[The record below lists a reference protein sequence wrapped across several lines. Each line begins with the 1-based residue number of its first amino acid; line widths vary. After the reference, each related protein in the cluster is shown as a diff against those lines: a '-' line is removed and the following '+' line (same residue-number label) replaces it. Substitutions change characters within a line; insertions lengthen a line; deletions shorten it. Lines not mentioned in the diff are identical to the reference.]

1 MSCMENIE
9 PSMVANYKI
18 QLGIKLKTYF
28 LHPYVDICHGVWEL
42 VDRESQ
48 SLCILLRLAVSR
60 GSGASQIV
68 GSGGSRPAGS
78 AWKQEGTWDHSHGQ
92 GDCGYRVVVTVE
104 IFLFLSL
111 HEFGWVQQVAAP
123 KMALK
128 VLDMA
133 MQVHG
138 GAGLSSDTVLAH
150 LWATART
157 LRIADGPDEVHLG
170 TIARLELGRA
180 KL

>member
-1 MSCMENIE
+1 M
-9 PSMVANYKI
+9 
-18 QLGIKLKTYF
+18 
-28 LHPYVDICHGVWEL
+28 
-42 VDRESQ
+42 
-48 SLCILLRLAVSR
+48 
-60 GSGASQIV
+60 
-68 GSGGSRPAGS
+68 
-78 AWKQEGTWDHSHGQ
+78 
-92 GDCGYRVVVTVE
+92 VVV
-104 IFLFLSL
+104 
-111 HEFGWVQQVAAP
+111 QVAAP
-123 KMALK
+123 NMALK

-170 TIARLELGRA
+170 TIAKLELRKA